1 MQVRINS
8 VTIVRKKFSEVHGV
22 VQLISSV
29 FGYINVS
36 YVQVMYSRWKMQT
49 GKAFF

>member
-29 FGYINVS
+29 FGYNVS

-49 GKAFF
+49 GEAFF